1 MVWGWVVVGRGSLL
15 SSPNQ
20 LFNLML
26 NSFLHDV
33 GWLGYGRYVLSAR
46 PERDC
51 LVTCSSRDMQRTS
64 DQWRS
69 IFLGSHDFQAS
80 RCSLR
85 ILGNWVVQ
93 SIGAGCSD
101 YGNQARY
108 CITGHMTLELICVS
122 SPSFA
127 CANFISTA
135 ATIGTNYK
143 PNSHKTI
150 GIYAAVLIAQGT
162 MQSPTI

>member
-1 MVWGWVVVGRGSLL
+1 
-15 SSPNQ
+15 
-20 LFNLML
+20 ML
-26 NSFLHDV
+26 NSLLHDA
-33 GWLGYGRYVLSAR
+33 GWLGYGRYDLSAR

-69 IFLGSHDFQAS
+69 IFLGSHDFQAP
-80 RCSLR
+80 RCSLC
-85 ILGNWVVQ
+85 ILGNRLVQ
-93 SIGAGCSD
+93 PIGAGCGD

-108 CITGHMTLELICVS
+108 CATGRITLELIRVP

-150 GIYAAVLIAQGT
+150 GIYAAVLIGQGKT
-162 MQSPTI
+162 QSSSI

>member
-1 MVWGWVVVGRGSLL
+1 MVWGWIVVGRGRFL
-15 SSPNQ
+15 SSQNQ

-26 NSFLHDV
+26 NSILHDV
-33 GWLGYGRYVLSAR
+33 GWLGYGRCVLSAR
-46 PERDC
+46 PQTDC

-64 DQWRS
+64 DQWGS
-69 IFLGSHDFQAS
+69 IFLGSHDFQAP

-85 ILGNWVVQ
+85 ILGNRLVQ

-101 YGNQARY
+101 YGNQVRY
-108 CITGHMTLELICVS
+108 CTTGRMILELIRVH

-162 MQSPTI
+162 M

>member
-1 MVWGWVVVGRGSLL
+1 
-15 SSPNQ
+15 
-20 LFNLML
+20 ML
-26 NSFLHDV
+26 NSLLHDV
-33 GWLGYGRYVLSAR
+33 GWLRYGRYVLSACL
-46 PERDC
+46 ERDC

-64 DQWRS
+64 NQWWS
-69 IFLGSHDFQAS
+69 LFLGGHDFQAP

-85 ILGNWVVQ
+85 ILDNRLVQ
-93 SIGAGCSD
+93 SIGASCSD

-108 CITGHMTLELICVS
+108 CITGCMTLELIRVPF
-122 SPSFA
+122 PSFA

-162 MQSPTI
+162 TQSSSI